1 MIEVTFLKE
10 LMLIRQVNQK
20 SAIFVTIVFFLNKEF
35 KFRPNV
41 WYRCHDLLMM
51 SRNLSGI
58 TILNIKVLII
68 TVLLTGLAKL
78 NAKYQLTEKSG
89 RL

>member
-1 MIEVTFLKE
+1 
-10 LMLIRQVNQK
+10 
-20 SAIFVTIVFFLNKEF
+20 
-35 KFRPNV
+35 
-41 WYRCHDLLMM
+41 MM

-58 TILNIKVLII
+58 AILNIKVLII
-68 TVLLTGLAKL
+68 TALLTGLAKL

>member
-1 MIEVTFLKE
+1 
-10 LMLIRQVNQK
+10 
-20 SAIFVTIVFFLNKEF
+20 
-35 KFRPNV
+35 
-41 WYRCHDLLMM
+41 MM